1 MLAEAPG
8 AVISSQIGVLTP
20 FRGKMETVE
29 FEAHRRTIRTDRGE
43 LSCIDIGEGPTTVF
57 VHGVCFGAHVW
68 RNVVGAIAGERR
80 RIAIDLPAHGQSRTT
95 PDQDLSLRANAA
107 LLDALLEELYISD
120 VDLVGNDTGGAL
132 CQVFAVRH
140 PARLRTLTLTNC
152 DADDNLPPAE
162 FTEGKALA
170 EMGQLGA
177 VLGAMARDPDLA
189 RNAEKGYNLT
199 FEHPELISDEQ
210 IRIFTAPFTDPERAS
225 ELDRFAV
232 STKVD
237 DLLAIN
243 PHLSEINVPT
253 LIVWGTGDIFFEV
266 DWAYWLRDRIPGT
279 KQVVEIEGG
288 KLLFPLERADDF
300 IPHLRRFLDEHS
312 PLAITAER

>member
-1 MLAEAPG
+1 
-8 AVISSQIGVLTP
+8 
-20 FRGKMETVE
+20 MEIAE
-29 FEAHRRTIRTDRGE
+29 FEAHRRNVGTPRGE
-43 LSCIDIGEGPTTVF
+43 LSCIDVGSGPVALF
-57 VHGVCFGAHVW
+57 VHGVCFGAQVW
-68 RNVVGAIAGERR
+68 RKVVGGIAGERR
-80 RIAIDLPAHGQSRTT
+80 CISVDLPAHGRSRTT
-95 PDQDLSLRANAA
+95 PDQDLSLMANAA
-107 LLDALLEELYISD
+107 LLDALLEELGISS

-132 CQVFAVRH
+132 CQIFAVRH

-162 FTEGKALA
+162 FSEGKQLA

-177 VLGAMARDPDLA
+177 ILGAMARDPDLA

-199 FEHPELISDEQ
+199 FEHPEVISDEQ
-210 IRIFTAPFTDPERAS
+210 IRIFTAPFSDPQRAS

-237 DLLAIN
+237 DLEAIN
-243 PHLSEINVPT
+243 PRLSEITVPT

-266 DWAYWLRDRIPGT
+266 DWAYWLRDQIPGAEE
-279 KQVVEIEGG
+279 VVEIEGG
-288 KLLFPLERADDF
+288 KLLFPLERADEF

-312 PLAITAER
+312 AVVITAER